1 MSMEQT
7 RQFIS
12 QIPHIRDRSYIDQVV
27 KVSKLSEKYNFDGIL
42 AFFNHHTFDP
52 YILATYIIQHTNRIT
67 PLIAVQPYY
76 TSPLSTAKM
85 VQTIA
90 NLYNRKVDFNLISG
104 SRESEIN
111 EICKELNYED
121 RFEKLNEFS
130 QVVNGILRSENGFSF
145 QGKYYSMQNLKVTP
159 RISEELMPNFFVPSF
174 TSFGQKISA
183 NLNGS
188 LLIRPEPITAFLENK
203 ILNPQQENCAIR
215 LSLIARASS
224 NEAKSFANDHYK
236 ESLVDNVKLRMRRN
250 SVSKNTK
257 TLAKLSSMQR
267 DSYCDEVYWLGGIK
281 SGGNDPILVGDY
293 EEVAD
298 YLLKYD
304 QAGVRKYLFGE
315 LFSEDSFYHA
325 SQVIQ
330 CFNEKIK
337 YVKDL

>member
-1 MSMEQT
+1 
-7 RQFIS
+7 
-12 QIPHIRDRSYIDQVV
+12 
-27 KVSKLSEKYNFDGIL
+27 
-42 AFFNHHTFDP
+42 
-52 YILATYIIQHTNRIT
+52 
-67 PLIAVQPYY
+67 
-76 TSPLSTAKM
+76 M

-111 EICKELNYED
+111 EICEELNYED

-159 RISEELMPNFFVPSF
+159 RITEELMPNFFVPSF

-188 LLIRPEPITAFLENK
+188 LLIRPEPITAFLKNK